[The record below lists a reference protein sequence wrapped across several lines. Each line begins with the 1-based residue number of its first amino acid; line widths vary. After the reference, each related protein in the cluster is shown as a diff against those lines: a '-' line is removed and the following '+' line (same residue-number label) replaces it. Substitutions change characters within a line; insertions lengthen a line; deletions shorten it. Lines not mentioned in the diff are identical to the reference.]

1 MSQTV
6 AARINELDDKQAIF
20 QVKLLL
26 QSAMDSTPDLMALD
40 DAAIAAKLKAI
51 NSDAPDTLAEAAAI
65 MTTGSTVPLPTK
77 EAGSAAKEML
87 RVFAAT
93 PDGGEILDASLNL
106 KDESGDFGLITFPLV
121 CTFLWL
127 AVAGD
132 FDLELG
138 RFRYRKKGLTSDQ
151 QAKLVKP
158 LLPTGLKALIKA
170 AFNPLKP

>member
-6 AARINELDDKQAIF
+6 AARIDELDAKQAIF

-40 DAAIAAKLKAI
+40 DAAIATKLKAI
-51 NSDAPDTLAEAAAI
+51 KSDAPDTLAEAAGI
-65 MTTGSTVPLPTK
+65 MTTGSTAPLPTK
-77 EAGSAAKEML
+77 EA
-87 RVFAAT
+87 AT
-93 PDGGEILDASLNL
+93 PDGEEILDASLNL
-106 KDESGDFGLITFPLV
+106 RDESGDFGLITFPLV

-132 FDLELG
+132 FDIELG
-138 RFRYRKKGLTSDQ
+138 HFRYRKKGLTSDQ

-158 LLPTGLKALIKA
+158 LLPAALKTLIKG
-170 AFNPLKP
+170 AFNPVKP